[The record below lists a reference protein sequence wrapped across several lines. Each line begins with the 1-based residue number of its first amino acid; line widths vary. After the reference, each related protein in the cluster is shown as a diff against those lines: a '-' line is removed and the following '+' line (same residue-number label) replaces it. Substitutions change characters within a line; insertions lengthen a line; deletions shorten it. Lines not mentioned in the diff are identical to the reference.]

1 MFDSFSESN
10 KATIIAFGSSVVE
23 RTIEGT
29 HWFDCLEIALNWNRG
44 RIHHCINLGHSG
56 DTSRDLLARFDRDL
70 TPLKPNIT
78 FIKIGGNDTQ
88 PDPDISTLEF
98 RSNMTL
104 LVSKLRAIES
114 KVCLMTY
121 HSPISNLYGEERV
134 RKLSRFMEIIREV
147 ANSEGTYLIDDLPM
161 WEILREKHPSIHQS
175 LIQDEIHLN
184 KLGNIFLGLS
194 LIKKLNLDISE
205 RDQTYWAEAI
215 RIYNLIHGDKIN
227 ASESSYRT

>member
-78 FIKIGGNDTQ
+78 FIKIGGNDTGS
-88 PDPDISTLEF
+88 DPDISTLEF
-98 RSNMTL
+98 KSNMNQ
-104 LVSKLRAIES
+104 LVSKLRAIGS

-121 HSPISNLYGEERV
+121 HSPISKLYGEERV
-134 RKLSRFMEIIREV
+134 RKLSRFMEVIREV
-147 ANSEGTYLIDDLPM
+147 ASSEGTYLIDDLPT
-161 WEILREKHPSIHQS
+161 WEILRKEHPSIHQS

-184 KLGNIFLGLS
+184 NLGNIFLGLS
-194 LIKKLNLDISE
+194 LIKKLNLDMSDG
-205 RDQTYWAEAI
+205 DQTYWAEAI
-215 RIYNLIHGDKIN
+215 RIHTLLHGDANK
-227 ASESSYRT
+227 SK